1 MTQVFD
7 LLEELIEEDR
17 SITYGVV
24 KPGDDPE
31 EGVLFLRGGDIAEGK
46 ILTQNLRRITNEV
59 STQYKRTLLKGGELV
74 VSLVGNPGEVAVVP
88 EDMAGTNIARQVGL
102 VPLKPDVNAKFIMY
116 FLRSPLGKAELFT
129 RTKGA
134 VQQVI
139 NLADL
144 KTVRIPRIDEESK
157 EKIASFVGAYDDLI
171 ENNRRRI
178 QLLEESARLLYQEWF
193 VHLRFPGH
201 EQVKIIDGVPEG
213 WDRLSVAECCEKSTY
228 GYTASASQDAI
239 GPKFLRIT
247 DIVPSSISWA
257 DVPYC
262 EADEATTKKY
272 QLKEG
277 DIVVART
284 GATVGYAKR
293 MPSLSEPVIYASY
306 LVKFSPNKSVVDDL
320 LLGVFMESEQYKD
333 FVRGNAG
340 GAAQPNA
347 NAQILGGAKLLVPSE
362 LLQKEFRSNVA
373 PLIEQKF
380 LLEKQNA
387 SLAQARDILLPKIM
401 SGELTI

>member
-1 MTQVFD
+1 MNSTHPTLDDVCEFIVDCLHKTAPTQESGFPLIRTPNIGKGRLLLDGVYRISQENYDIWTQRAEPESED
-7 LLEELIEEDR
+7 L
-17 SITYGVV
+17 
-24 KPGDDPE
+24 
-31 EGVLFLRGGDIAEGK
+31 
-46 ILTQNLRRITNEV
+46 ILAREAPA
-59 STQYKRTLLKGGELV
+59 
-74 VSLVGNPGEVAVVP
+74 GNVAIVP
-88 EDMAGTNIARQVGL
+88 EGEKVALGQRTVHLR
-102 VPLKPDVNAKFIMY
+102 PDKKKVDPTFLCY
-116 FLRSPLGKAELFT
+116 FLLAPKQQANLLASETGATAKHVNMRDIRRLPLP
-129 RTKGA
+129 
-134 VQQVI
+134 
-139 NLADL
+139 NLPAIEDQKKL
-144 KTVRIPRIDEESK
+144 GSL
-157 EKIASFVGAYDDLI
+157 IATYDDLI

-201 EQVKIIDGVPEG
+201 EQVKITGGVPEG

-228 GYTASASQDAI
+228 GYTASANQDAI

-387 SLAQARDILLPKIM
+387 SLAKARDLLLPKLM
-401 SGELTI
+401 SDELTV

>member
-1 MTQVFD
+1 MSWSEKSLDQLGFVSRGKSRHRPRDAAHLYGGPYPFVQTGDVKHAGLYLTDYSQTYS
-7 LLEELIEEDR
+7 EEGLAQSKLWPAGTLCITIAANIADT
-17 SITYGVV
+17 SILAIDACFPDSVIGFI
-24 KPGDDPE
+24 PDPE
-31 EGVLFLRGGDIAEGK
+31 KADARFVKYLFDAVLKLQYRQF
-46 ILTQNLRRITNEV
+46 TQGAAQDNL
-59 STQYKRTLLKGGELV
+59 SQAKLLALKF
-74 VSLVGNPGEVAVVP
+74 
-88 EDMAGTNIARQVGL
+88 L
-102 VPLKPDVNAKFIMY
+102 VPDDVKEQTRIADFIATY
-116 FLRSPLGKAELFT
+116 
-129 RTKGA
+129 
-134 VQQVI
+134 
-139 NLADL
+139 
-144 KTVRIPRIDEESK
+144 DE
-157 EKIASFVGAYDDLI
+157 LI

-193 VHLRFPGH
+193 VQLRFPGH
-201 EQVKIIDGVPEG
+201 EQVKITDGVPEG
-213 WDRLSVAECCEKSTY
+213 WARLSVAECCEKPSY
-228 GYTASASQDAI
+228 GYTASANQDAI

-247 DIVPSSISWA
+247 DIVPRSISWA
-257 DVPYC
+257 NVPYC

-272 QLKEG
+272 QLGEG

-306 LVKFSPNKSVVDDL
+306 LVKFSPNKSIVDDL
-320 LLGVFMESEQYKD
+320 ILGIFMESEQYKD

-380 LLEKQNA
+380 LLEKQNT
-387 SLAQARDILLPKIM
+387 SLTKARDLLLPKLM